1 MPLTFNFALPNIS
14 ILPQGPVHIR
24 KIREIGFSPLESLLD
39 MEGGRAEAI
48 GSGGAVL
55 EARGAAIVTLV
66 VYTQIV

>member
-24 KIREIGFSPLESLLD
+24 KIREIEFSPLESLLD

-55 EARGAAIVTLV
+55 EA
-66 VYTQIV
+66 